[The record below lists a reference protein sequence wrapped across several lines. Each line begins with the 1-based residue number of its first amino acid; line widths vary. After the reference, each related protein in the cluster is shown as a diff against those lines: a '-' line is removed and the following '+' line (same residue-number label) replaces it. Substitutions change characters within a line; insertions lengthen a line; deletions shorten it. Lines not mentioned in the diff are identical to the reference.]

1 MFAWQQVLFT
11 WQQGLF
17 TWQQGCSKSD
27 VSCLDTDRRGVGVPG
42 EGGVRRKSVN
52 LITRRRG
59 ENITFNLINTYTV
72 TVKFNLLKIIFIDFG
87 ENV

>member
-27 VSCLDTDRRGVGVPG
+27 VSCLDTDRSGVGVPG

-52 LITRRRG
+52 LITGRRG
-59 ENITFNLINTYTV
+59 ENITFNFINTYTV

-87 ENV
+87 ENS

>member
-11 WQQGLF
+11 WQQGFF

-52 LITRRRG
+52 LITGRRG
-59 ENITFNLINTYTV
+59 VKITSDLINTYTV
-72 TVKFNLLKIIFIDFG
+72 TVKLNLLKIIFIDFG
-87 ENV
+87 ENL

>member
-1 MFAWQQVLFT
+1 MFAWQQV
-11 WQQGLF
+11 LF

-52 LITRRRG
+52 LITGRRG

-87 ENV
+87 ENS